1 MVNDMTKRL
10 IIDMVQDAFLCIAF
24 LIYLEI
30 IELNFCKC
38 NYNLRKNISRRGVI
52 DSSIELNQSNFLFF
66 INGDIEE
73 VKKIEGMQRDSY
85 NASLLPSYTSL

>member
-1 MVNDMTKRL
+1 MIKRI
-10 IIDMVQDAFLCIAF
+10 IIDIIQDVLGFIAF

-38 NYNLRKNISRRGVI
+38 NYNLKKNISKRGEL
-52 DSSIELNQSNFLFF
+52 DSSIELNESNFLFF

-73 VKKIEGMQRDSY
+73 VKKIDGIQRDSN
-85 NASLLPSYTSL
+85 NASLLPSFSYDD